1 MVSWISNNKKYL
13 LGLGAVFLVI
23 AVVFFAKAVVQAT
36 PEKAVV
42 QATPEKFNEGIIYVY
57 SDSCGYCTEFSP
69 SFEQAVSSYPDL
81 QVESWNINK
90 DQVKMDK
97 AIEMGA
103 EVTPTVFFI
112 KEGKVIDKIE
122 GSVSEQAVHKFIN
135 KNM

>member
-1 MVSWISNNKKYL
+1 MISWISNNKKYL

-23 AVVFFAKAVVQAT
+23 AVVFFAR
-36 PEKAVV
+36 AVV

-57 SDSCGYCTEFSP
+57 SDSCGYCKEFSP

-81 QVESWNINK
+81 QVERWNIDE
-90 DQVKMDK
+90 DQVKMNK

-103 EVTPTVFFI
+103 EATPTVFFI

-122 GSVSEQAVHKFIN
+122 GSVSEQVVHKFIN